1 MLIGLLTLPGYR
13 PSYNDQKFIPQDI
26 PGSQGYNA
34 AARHFPESK
43 MTTPDILLIESDHD
57 MRNSADFLI
66 LNKLAK
72 AIFAVPGISNVQSVT
87 RPEGKAIDH
96 TSIPYMLSWT
106 QANQQLFLPFQKA
119 RMADMLQQAEDMSTM
134 IALMRHMQDLM
145 TQMVQTTHHMVGSTH
160 EPLEAVAEV
169 ETTSRISTISSG
181 RSATISTGSRTAS
194 TFPFAGRSGRFSMRS
209 TVSTWSP
216 IRWAN
221 SW

>member
-160 EPLEAVAEV
+160 AHWKPLPR
-169 ETTSRISTISSG
+169 SRPPRG
-181 RSATISTGSRTAS
+181 FR
-194 TFPFAGRSGRFSMRS
+194 RFLPADPQLFLLGAALLRHSHLLVDQVDFRCARRYQ
-209 TVSTWSP
+209 P
-216 IRWAN
+216 GHR
-221 SW
+221 